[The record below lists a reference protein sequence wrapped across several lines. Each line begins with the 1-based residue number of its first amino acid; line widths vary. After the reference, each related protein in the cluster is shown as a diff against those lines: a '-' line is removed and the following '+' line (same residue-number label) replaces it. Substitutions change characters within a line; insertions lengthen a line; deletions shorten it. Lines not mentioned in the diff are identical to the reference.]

1 MKSLKKLS
9 TRNVVVEFSG
19 FRAVDEVSLDIEAQ
33 GLVCLIGPNGAGKT
47 TMLDCICGKTQNKAG
62 GIFLDGTDI
71 SSVPEFRR
79 SRLGIGRKFQT
90 PSVFDGLTVAENI
103 WVSLR
108 KETNPFSNLSNFYL
122 SMDEE
127 RVAGV
132 SEMLGLG
139 LLLDKKAEYLSHG
152 QRQWLEIA
160 MVVAQSPAIILM
172 DEPAAGM
179 TASEKLKT
187 AEIFNSLKKSHSL
200 VVVDHDM
207 GFVRDIADQ
216 VIVMHQ
222 GKVLAEGTVEEIS
235 KDESVK
241 SAYLGSK
248 GLV

>member
-122 SMDEE
+122 SSSSFPE
-127 RVAGV
+127 
-132 SEMLGLG
+132 L
-139 LLLDKKAEYLSHG
+139 
-152 QRQWLEIA
+152 
-160 MVVAQSPAIILM
+160 
-172 DEPAAGM
+172 
-179 TASEKLKT
+179 
-187 AEIFNSLKKSHSL
+187 
-200 VVVDHDM
+200 
-207 GFVRDIADQ
+207 
-216 VIVMHQ
+216 
-222 GKVLAEGTVEEIS
+222 
-235 KDESVK
+235 
-241 SAYLGSK
+241 
-248 GLV
+248 

>member
-127 RVAGV
+127 WVAGV

-160 MVVAQSPAIILM
+160 MAVAQSPAIILM

>member
-127 RVAGV
+127 WVAGV

>member
-9 TRNVVVEFSG
+9 ARNVVVEFSG

-127 RVAGV
+127 WVAGV

>member
-1 MKSLKKLS
+1 
-9 TRNVVVEFSG
+9 
-19 FRAVDEVSLDIEAQ
+19 
-33 GLVCLIGPNGAGKT
+33 
-47 TMLDCICGKTQNKAG
+47 MLDCICGKTQNKAG

-127 RVAGV
+127 WVAGV

>member
-9 TRNVVVEFSG
+9 ALNVVVEFSG
-19 FRAVDEVSLDIEAQ
+19 FRAVDDVSLDIEAQ

-47 TMLDCICGKTQNKAG
+47 TMLDCICGKTQNKSG
-62 GIFLDGTDI
+62 GIFLDGNDI
-71 SSVPEFRR
+71 SAVPEFRR

-90 PSVFDGLTVAENI
+90 PSVFDGLTVAQNI

-108 KETNPFSNLSNFYL
+108 KETDPFSNLGNFYL

-127 RVAGV
+127 WVAGV

-139 LLLDKKAEYLSHG
+139 RLLGKKAEYLSHG

-160 MVVAQSPAIILM
+160 MVVAQSPSIILM

-179 TASEKLKT
+179 TSSEKLKT

-200 VVVDHDM
+200 IVVDHDM
-207 GFVRDIADQ
+207 SFVRDIADH
-216 VIVMHQ
+216 VVVMHQ
-222 GKVLAEGTVEEIS
+222 GKILAEGTVEEIS

-248 GLV
+248 GLG

>member
-1 MKSLKKLS
+1 M
-9 TRNVVVEFSG
+9 VVEFSG

-127 RVAGV
+127 WVAGV

>member
-127 RVAGV
+127 WVAGV

-235 KDESVK
+235 EDESVK